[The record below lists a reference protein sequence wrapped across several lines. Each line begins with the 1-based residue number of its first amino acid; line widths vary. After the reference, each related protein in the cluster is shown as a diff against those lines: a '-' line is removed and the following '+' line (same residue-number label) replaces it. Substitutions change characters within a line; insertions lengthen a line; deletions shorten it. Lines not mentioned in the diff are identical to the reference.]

1 MSMSN
6 IRVTRTIAETN
17 GPRRGIARQRPE
29 NSDDRPNA
37 WCRLAT
43 VAAAAL
49 LLAGCAVTRQTNPP
63 RTASEELLISTAAD
77 HAADK
82 IGATFA
88 PGTKVFVDTQ
98 YFDAIDGKYAISAVR
113 DRLAHDG
120 ADLVA
125 DRKSADVVVELRSGA
140 QSIDRRSTL
149 IGVPSLDL
157 PIPLAGQFKI
167 PEIALFKKARQT
179 GIAKI
184 AMTEYKEKDG
194 SYVKTLGPDYGFSHS
209 TKWTVM
215 LFISWTSN
223 DILPP
228 GADE

>member
-1 MSMSN
+1 MMDLGRMMKTHDREMVSTQAWAD
-6 IRVTRTIAETN
+6 RR
-17 GPRRGIARQRPE
+17 RRGAR
-29 NSDDRPNA
+29 SA
-37 WCRLAT
+37 ASVLAL
-43 VAAAAL
+43 L
-49 LLAGCAVTRQTNPP
+49 LLAGCAVTRESNPP

-88 PGTKVFVDTQ
+88 PGTKVFVDAQ
-98 YFDAIDGKYAISAVR
+98 YFDATDGKYAISAVR

-140 QSIDRRSTL
+140 QSIDESSTL

-167 PEIALFKKARQT
+167 PEIALFKKARRT
-179 GIAKI
+179 AISKLG
-184 AMTEYKEKDG
+184 MTEYKSKDG
-194 SYVKTLGPDYGFSHS
+194 SYVATLGPDYGFSRA
-209 TKWTVM
+209 TTWTVL

-223 DILPP
+223 DFLPP
-228 GADE
+228 DADE